1 MQLAQAQRPA
11 ALYCRPTACD
21 PACDGQRQVLTAHA
35 GQAGVPVGGLHQEPH
50 PAADAARQAVLDQVR
65 KGQVGVVL
73 VTRLS
78 HWGRSVLD
86 LVGSLRE
93 LHAHGVSLHV
103 LARPQLDLAPTQAG
117 AALLEALEALAE
129 FETDLRGERVRRG
142 HAAAK
147 VAGRPIGRQTGQ
159 RPKSDRL
166 APRVLAL
173 AADGL
178 SHRAIAVRIGLSK
191 NTVAGILA
199 RARA

>member
-1 MQLAQAQRPA
+1 MQPAQAQRPA
-11 ALYCRPTACD
+11 AFYCRPTARD
-21 PACDGQRQVLTAHA
+21 PACDGQRQTLTSHA
-35 GQAGVPVGGLHQEPH
+35 ERVGVPAGGLHQEPH

-65 KGQVGVVL
+65 AGQVGAVL

-78 HWGRSVLD
+78 QWGRSVPD
-86 LVGSLRE
+86 LLQSLRE
-93 LHAHGVSLHV
+93 LHAHGASLHV
-103 LARPQLDLAPTQAG
+103 LARPQLDLAPAPAG
-117 AALLEALEALAE
+117 AALLGILDALAE

-147 VAGRPIGRQTGQ
+147 AKGRPIGRQAGQ

-166 APRVLAL
+166 APEVLAL

-178 SHRAIAVRIGLSK
+178 SHRAIAARTGLSK
-191 NTVAGILA
+191 NTVAGILT